1 MLLQVSKFVSQRTQ
15 KLLPYKSL
23 QFSGRVWKTAFLFSV
38 FGAPPSHGSIIH
50 LHLHLA
56 LAKEMQAKAMFPG
69 RRIQVRCDL
78 TCMWNLKTNK
88 VIQWTNW
95 WVPEVGDREGGQKVQ
110 NCSFKI
116 NKPWRCMYSLMIIDN
131 KTVWY
136 IWKLLREK
144 NRKSSHQKKK
154 NL

>member
-1 MLLQVSKFVSQRTQ
+1 MTKERGIPNKSSLFVKHTTSALYFQKKKTSNMLWQVSKFVSQRTQ
-15 KLLPYKSL
+15 KLLPSKSL

-116 NKPWRCMYSLMIIDN
+116 NKPWRCN
-131 KTVWY
+131 V
-136 IWKLLREK
+136 
-144 NRKSSHQKKK
+144 
-154 NL
+154 

>member
-1 MLLQVSKFVSQRTQ
+1 MTKERGIPNKSLLFLKHTTSALYFQKKKKSNMLLQVSKFVSQRTQ

-116 NKPWRCMYSLMIIDN
+116 NKPWRCN
-131 KTVWY
+131 V
-136 IWKLLREK
+136 
-144 NRKSSHQKKK
+144 
-154 NL
+154 